1 MSAILTTKLAGN
13 VGGGTFDYGFLDASG
28 IGNGPFYAAT
38 AAVNASTQLINP
50 ATLESIEALQA
61 AITAGIT
68 VSFAGQTI
76 AVSALPLPPGAS
88 SSANQA
94 TANTLL
100 GQIVSLLQQTAAETL
115 WTDNTGAFFIRV
127 DSPTGGAPTWKD
139 VNGVASAAPGAGA
152 KPAAD
157 RTAPVTDKT
166 AYQAIAASGP
176 TIAANDFID
185 HFVTTDSVTGAIV
198 GQFWLNS
205 TQGTILAAA
214 PATSNL
220 TALSL
225 LPQGA
230 ATLAQQQ
237 AIAALL
243 QQVVT
248 ALGATLVVK
257 DAALET
263 ALGTTAD
270 AAVTSASTS
279 GSAISWLRGIW
290 TALNGTLKTASQA
303 NAPRVAATGQL
314 AAANA
319 VVTLAVDGMN
329 AAVVQ
334 LTGAWVGTVAWF
346 ASVDGGTTYFPVNML
361 PFGGGASTSSASANG
376 QWEFAAGGLTHLQA
390 QMTAWTSGSATA
402 LLAAASGLKSIRVG
416 NPSANPLT
424 VSAADGGLVTLGST
438 SDVATA
444 SGANTS
450 AIGALRAIRDKLFG
464 SVAVTGIDGALATIG
479 TTTDVATAT
488 TLIGLTKAVL
498 AKLTS
503 GIGVTGTFWQATQ
516 PISSIDGGLATIG
529 ATTDAPTA
537 TTLIGLTKAVL
548 AKLTSGIAV
557 TGTFWPATQPVS
569 GSFWQGTQPVSTTD
583 GALTTLGTT
592 TDAASAAGAA
602 TTAIGALRAIR
613 DKLLGSIAVTGTFWP
628 ATQPVSTVDGGLTT
642 LGSTT
647 DAAATSASTTGS
659 AIAWLR
665 GILVAITSTPAV
677 APARNT
683 ATDVSKTTV
692 AATST
697 VLIPASA
704 IRFGWTMQAPQ
715 SADVWINPAG
725 GAAGVG
731 LTGCFRVP
739 AGTSAGSSKG
749 AVETNAITY
758 WCATAGLIIP
768 ATVL

>member
-1 MSAILTTKLAGN
+1 MSATLTTKLAGN

-61 AITAGIT
+61 AITNGIT

-176 TIAANDFID
+176 MIAANDFID

-334 LTGAWVGTVAWF
+334 LTGAWVGSVSWF

-361 PFGGGASTSSASANG
+361 PFGGGASTPSASANG

-402 LLAAASGLKSIRVG
+402 LLAAASGLKSVRVG

-464 SVAVTGIDGALATIG
+464 SVAVTSIDGALATIG

-498 AKLTS
+498 AKLTG
-503 GIGVTGTFWQATQ
+503 GIGVSGTFFQ
-516 PISSIDGGLATIG
+516 
-529 ATTDAPTA
+529 
-537 TTLIGLTKAVL
+537 
-548 AKLTSGIAV
+548 
-557 TGTFWPATQPVS
+557 ATQPVS
-569 GSFWQGTQPVSTTD
+569 GTFWQPTQPVS
-583 GALTTLGTT
+583 A
-592 TDAASAAGAA
+592 
-602 TTAIGALRAIR
+602 
-613 DKLLGSIAVTGTFWP
+613 
-628 ATQPVSTVDGGLTT
+628 VDGGSIT
-642 LGSTT
+642 LGSKA
-647 DAAATSASTTGS
+647 DAAATSSSTSGS
-659 AIAWLR
+659 AISWLR
-665 GILVAITSTPAV
+665 GLYVAMLAPTPAGTANIGTV
-677 APARNT
+677 GPAPRAPASGST
-683 ATDVSKTTV
+683 TTV

-697 VLIPASA
+697 QLWPANASRSA
-704 IRFGWTMQAPQ
+704 WNVAAPQ
-715 SADVWINPAG
+715 SADVWFNPLGGACGIGLVDCFRIPAG
-725 GAAGVG
+725 GTAKSTAG
-731 LTGCFRVP
+731 
-739 AGTSAGSSKG
+739 AI
-749 AVETNAITY
+749 ETTAFTY
-758 WCATAGLIIP
+758 YCATGGLELP
-768 ATVL
+768 AYQL

>member
-166 AYQAIAASGP
+166 AYQAIAASGT

-334 LTGAWVGTVAWF
+334 LTGAWVGSVAWL

-376 QWEFAAGGLTHLQA
+376 QWEFAAGGLTHLKA

-402 LLAAASGLKSIRVG
+402 LLAAANGLKSVRVG

-424 VSAADGGLVTLGST
+424 VSTLDGGVTTL
-438 SDVATA
+438 
-444 SGANTS
+444 
-450 AIGALRAIRDKLFG
+450 
-464 SVAVTGIDGALATIG
+464 G
-479 TTTDVATAT
+479 TTTDVAT
-488 TLIGLTKAVL
+488 
-498 AKLTS
+498 
-503 GIGVTGTFWQATQ
+503 
-516 PISSIDGGLATIG
+516 
-529 ATTDAPTA
+529 
-537 TTLIGLTKAVL
+537 
-548 AKLTSGIAV
+548 
-557 TGTFWPATQPVS
+557 VS
-569 GSFWQGTQPVSTTD
+569 GAST
-583 GALTTLGTT
+583 
-592 TDAASAAGAA
+592 SV
-602 TTAIGALRAIR
+602 IGALRAIR
-613 DKLLGSIAVTGTFWP
+613 DKLLGTLAV
-628 ATQPVSTVDGGLTT
+628 L
-642 LGSTT
+642 
-647 DAAATSASTTGS
+647 DAN
-659 AIAWLR
+659 
-665 GILVAITSTPAV
+665 
-677 APARNT
+677 NT
-683 ATDVSKTTV
+683 AFST
-692 AATST
+692 AT
-697 VLIPASA
+697 A
-704 IRFGWTMQAPQ
+704 MAP
-715 SADVWINPAG
+715 G
-725 GAAGVG
+725 GAAIAAARSIGIYCTAAGDMTVSLSG
-731 LTGCFRVP
+731 GGTIVVP
-739 AGTSAGSSKG
+739 VVPGWQTFPFAATAFAFANGSTAAGTVYNLS
-749 AVETNAITY
+749 
-758 WCATAGLIIP
+758 
-768 ATVL
+768 